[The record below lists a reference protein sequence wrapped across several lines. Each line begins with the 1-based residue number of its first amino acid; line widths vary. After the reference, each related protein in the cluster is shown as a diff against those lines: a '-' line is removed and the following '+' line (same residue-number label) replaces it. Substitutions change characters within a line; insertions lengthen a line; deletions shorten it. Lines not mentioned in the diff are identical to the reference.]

1 MSAQLQQLLI
11 QVRRR
16 YATLSEAYS
25 LTVQLGD
32 ALDRG
37 DRTSFGLLLA
47 MRQEA
52 ILQLQSS
59 EQVIKSLV
67 SELPDELE
75 KKWRALVDGA
85 APESDE
91 EQMIT
96 LQLSQNRELIDRLLS
111 LNQRIE
117 QGLQTRG

>member
-67 SELPDELE
+67 SELPDEME